1 MKKFLEELQDL
12 INRFSKENENNTPDF
27 ILAQYMENCLNAF
40 TKATNEREKWYG
52 KNDCAGCT
60 HIGDEII

>member
-40 TKATNEREKWYG
+40 TKATNERERWYG
-52 KNDCAGCT
+52 KNDCSGCALM
-60 HIGDEII
+60 ERL